1 MPKQSYTLAF
11 KKNAVEM
18 AKKSNNRTVARDLG
32 VDEKR
37 IREWRSLAS
46 RLEEMTNASVKNSSK
61 RFRLQG
67 GGRKPLL
74 QDIEQTIADWVV
86 QQRMAYHRVTRR
98 GIAMKAQ
105 LCGLL
110 FYLNNFLVK
119 VCGVYFLRGKFD
131 GAFIQGRRLID
142 EIRYINV

>member
-1 MPKQSYTLAF
+1 MPKRSYTLAF

-37 IREWRSLAS
+37 REWRGLAS

-74 QDIEQTIADWVV
+74 QDIEQTIADRVV
-86 QQRMAYHRVTRR
+86 QQRMAYHRVTWR

-105 LCGLL
+105 LLASSNGQNE
-110 FYLNNFLVK
+110 FEASRGWVDNFL
-119 VCGVYFLRGKFD
+119 
-131 GAFIQGRRLID
+131 RRL
-142 EIRYINV
+142 